1 MGIPASARRR
11 RYGGLNQP
19 RGISR
24 DTGVQLPGHKP
35 LLAHEEDGDES
46 VRTSARE
53 TRRDPPLPAIS
64 SL

>member
-1 MGIPASARRR
+1 MGIPASARAR

-24 DTGVQLPGHKP
+24 DMGVQLPGHKP
-35 LLAHEEDGDES
+35 LLAHEEEEEEDGDA
-46 VRTSARE
+46 SARAR
-53 TRRDPPLPAIS
+53 RRDPPGRA